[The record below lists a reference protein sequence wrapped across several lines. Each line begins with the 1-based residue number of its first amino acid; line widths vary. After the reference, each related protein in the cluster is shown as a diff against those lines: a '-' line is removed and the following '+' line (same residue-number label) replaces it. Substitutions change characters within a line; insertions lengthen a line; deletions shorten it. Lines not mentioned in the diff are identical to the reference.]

1 MLYVEAFFFA
11 HYGSSE
17 AILRDTAGQGGN
29 HGMSI
34 LSAIWFGENYARA
47 TLTSSLVETQLPHIL
62 QLLPP
67 CGSANY

>member
-1 MLYVEAFFFA
+1 MLHAEAFFSA

-17 AILRDTAGQGGN
+17 ALLRDTAGQGGN

-47 TLTSSLVETQLPHIL
+47 THTSSLVETQLPRLL

-67 CGSANY
+67 CGSAIY